1 MQPSNTDGLGEK
13 RGRAKRVT
21 SNLLAT
27 TRILLGKTALFVS
40 PRSVNSFHGP
50 KFDSLIYKGAAVTAG
65 ARGTYHSRV
74 VRRTVVRFCPQK
86 CIEQNIAYCRFHL
99 KILSLQHAE
108 ILGHVICSEKSLDA
122 LFREQESEALMEALS
137 GLNNLVRFL
146 LEEFG

>member
-1 MQPSNTDGLGEK
+1 MDLARKEGEQSELSQTFWQQPEFSWEK
-13 RGRAKRVT
+13 
-21 SNLLAT
+21 LLSSF
-27 TRILLGKTALFVS
+27 LPALSIPSMV
-40 PRSVNSFHGP
+40 R

-108 ILGHVICSEKSLDA
+108 ILGHVICCEKSLDA
-122 LFREQESEALMEALS
+122 LFREQQSEAWMEAIKHS
-137 GLNNLVRFL
+137 I
-146 LEEFG
+146 